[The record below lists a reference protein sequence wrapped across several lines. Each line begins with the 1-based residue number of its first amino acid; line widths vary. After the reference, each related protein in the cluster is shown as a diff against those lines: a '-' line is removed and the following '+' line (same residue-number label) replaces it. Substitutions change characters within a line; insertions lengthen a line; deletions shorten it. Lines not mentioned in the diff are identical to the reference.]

1 MGTKNRP
8 GLFDCYDAA
17 LPDEP
22 MFHLLARDP
31 DFARGIRS
39 WANKRERD
47 IKCGERPLSDMK
59 MVQEARDCA
68 SAGAIWRR
76 DNLGVW
82 RKPSADVA

>member
-22 MFHLLARDP
+22 SFHLLARDP
-31 DFARGIRS
+31 DFRAASARS

-47 IKCGERPLSDMK
+47 IKCGERPLSDM
-59 MVQEARDCA
+59 ARNCPGGTRLRLCRCDLA
-68 SAGAIWRR
+68 VGR
-76 DNLGVW
+76 
-82 RKPSADVA
+82 